1 MKYIRTKDG
10 RIYLI
15 NEKKTNDSYCVID
28 NNEERYIPRDDWFDS
43 AYTIEELCDE
53 FVVIVDGKHYIR
65 VPAGNPNFPTYGAIW
80 TTGEH
85 GEPIL
90 KSVAKM
96 NGKGELELL

>member
-10 RIYLI
+10 RIKAYEEYCDL
-15 NEKKTNDSYCVID
+15 SYIYQMLDGIAVAD
-28 NNEERYIPRDDWFDS
+28 
-43 AYTIEELCDE
+43 TIKELCDE
-53 FVVIVDGKHYIR
+53 FVVIVDGRHYIR

-96 NGKGELELL
+96 NDEGELELL